1 MCVREIQKIRRCD
14 RERWREMRERKT
26 NTKKLG
32 KKERKTFERGKRCK
46 REIHT
51 KVREGET
58 RERQK
63 GKENVSMRK
72 I

>member
-1 MCVREIQKIRRCD
+1 MERDAREKDKHREI
-14 RERWREMRERKT
+14 RK
-26 NTKKLG
+26 
-32 KKERKTFERGKRCK
+32 KKERKRFERGKRCK
-46 REIHT
+46 REIHA